1 MANISE
7 IHKERLCEMIY
18 SNDIENIIQG
28 LELLGTTAIES
39 EDIYFVFDLKE
50 ENLSSFVDI

>member
-18 SNDIENIIQG
+18 SNDIENMMNYQK
-28 LELLGTTAIES
+28 ELL
-39 EDIYFVFDLKE
+39 
-50 ENLSSFVDI
+50 NLCQNNICKDKINK